1 MLDIYGRIMGA
12 YKDLKHRATPMLIT
26 VAKDI
31 EEGHYRFSQDN
42 MKGWVQPGFQ
52 ENPRQGRFHQNTV
65 RK

>member
-1 MLDIYGRIMGA
+1 MGA
-12 YKDLKHRATPMLIT
+12 YKDLKHRATSMLIV

-52 ENPRQGRFHQNTV
+52 ENPSKEGLIRTLLGNEHQGP
-65 RK
+65 